1 LLQRI
6 LVVEQS
12 SANPPLA
19 QSSRTDSCCSCDT
32 HATLTCF
39 LLPPFCFSC
48 HRREQGSCDEDSR
61 FVFWTRERLETIVCK
76 YLPLKRVSTSAAL
89 VKLMK
94 PSHASCFRQ
103 SVSAIT
109 EERFEVLWILFS
121 HGLETRDAWHC
132 QKINYHCCDPLL
144 CSATNFH
151 FSCDPPL
158 PSHACFFHFVSA
170 ITHE

>member
-1 LLQRI
+1 MIIKQPSPDCSKQAAAVSATSSGFQETHCVAVEIRSEDLLQRI

-12 SANPPLA
+12 SGNPPLA

-39 LLPPFCFSC
+39 LLPSFCFSC

-76 YLPLKRVSTSAAL
+76 YFPLKRVSTSAAL
-89 VKLMK
+89 VILMK

-103 SVSAIT
+103 SVSAFT
-109 EERFEVLWILFS
+109 EERFEVLWILF
-121 HGLETRDAWHC
+121 LMTRD
-132 QKINYHCCDPLL
+132 
-144 CSATNFH
+144 
-151 FSCDPPL
+151 
-158 PSHACFFHFVSA
+158 
-170 ITHE
+170 